1 MKFNNYTSYLFT
13 TGYRVV
19 VICSLEDEERAH
31 VVSKLHQ
38 YRREYPPLPPSTEI
52 AAYLKQHFVAVNHDS
67 AAMVDP
73 EKFNKTLTMT
83 FVYVCFISMCSSTVR
98 VVASS
103 TSGMGKSLYVER
115 LAQKLKEQYQY
126 QIKNEHVIVPIHVC
140 G

>member
-19 VICSLEDEERAH
+19 VICSLEDEERVH

-52 AAYLKQHFVAVNHDS
+52 AAYLKKHFVAINHDS

-73 EKFNKTLTMT
+73 EKYNKTLTMT
-83 FVYVCFISMCSSTVR
+83 FVYVMCALYQC
-98 VVASS
+98 VV
-103 TSGMGKSLYVER
+103 L
-115 LAQKLKEQYQY
+115 Q
-126 QIKNEHVIVPIHVC
+126 
-140 G
+140 